1 MDKTVAI
8 EVAKLRD
15 LYQRG
20 DKKTRSILEGIYG
33 KDVLIPGDEEIWEQV
48 KQRLLNNEQPNGAE
62 VDAVIAYVD
71 RLRCQAKP
79 AENKLAPWPI
89 KDEAGKVIGVGV
101 PVINK
106 AFYFAD
112 VPDGDK
118 GMSWDDAMEYAKKRG
133 RTLASKAELMV
144 CYYFKDAINKIAEEA
159 GFPELLDDWTWSSTE
174 YSANGAWYV
183 YFNSGY
189 VGNGT
194 KYTTTFVVRPA
205 AAL

>member
-62 VDAVIAYVD
+62 VEAVIAYVD
-71 RLRCQAKP
+71 RLRTQAKP
-79 AENKLAPWPI
+79 SENKLAPWPI
-89 KDEAGKVIGVGV
+89 KDEAGMIIGVGV

-106 AFYFAD
+106 AFYFAE

-159 GFPELLDDWTWSSTE
+159 GFPDFLYDWTWSSTE
-174 YSANGAWYV
+174 TSTYNAWYV
-183 YFNSGY
+183 GFSSGI
-189 VGNGT
+189 VTGNN
-194 KYTTTFVVRPA
+194 KYYTNYVVRPV